1 MTIAG
6 GRPLLVVGGSA
17 LGVEVVVLAALA
29 AFDELAAGT
38 AGIGDAAGRRV

>member
-6 GRPLLVVGGSA
+6 GRPLLEAGGSA
-17 LGVEVVVLAALA
+17 LGVGVAVLAVLA

-38 AGIGDAAGRRV
+38 AGIGDAVGRRV